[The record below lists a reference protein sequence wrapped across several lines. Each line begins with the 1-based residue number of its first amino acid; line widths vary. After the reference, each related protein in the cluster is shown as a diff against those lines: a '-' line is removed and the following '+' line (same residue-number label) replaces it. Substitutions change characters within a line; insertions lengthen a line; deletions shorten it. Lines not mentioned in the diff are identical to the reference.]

1 MELSQLGRV
10 LVVFGVI
17 LLVFGLLLIL
27 GGRIPFLG
35 RLPGDIVFQRDGLT
49 VFFPI
54 ATMILVSIVLT
65 VTLNV
70 LARLFGKE

>member
-1 MELSQLGRV
+1 MDLSQLGRV
-10 LVVFGVI
+10 LVSFGVI
-17 LLVFGLLLIL
+17 LLLVGLLLIL

-49 VFFPI
+49 VFFPF
-54 ATMILVSIVLT
+54 ATMILVSVFLT
-65 VTLNV
+65 VVLNV